1 MEALNRKLDEL
12 RQFIADKGKKGVV
25 IAFSGGVDSATLAAI
40 CRQVLGDKAVVVIAQ
55 SPTYP
60 VDELRDAK
68 KLARQL
74 DLKLYT
80 MLTQELF

>member
-12 RQFIADKGKKGVV
+12 RQFITDKGKNGVV

-40 CRQVLGDKAVVVIAQ
+40 CLQVLGDKAVAVIAQ

-60 VDELRDAK
+60 PMNCGMQK
-68 KLARQL
+68 N
-74 DLKLYT
+74 
-80 MLTQELF
+80 